1 MSIPDDY
8 KVDHLFLLIGRN
20 PLPNYVVAEL
30 LLKPDGTLY
39 LVHSEG
45 KEGTGKVAQRLAK
58 YFRHHPYQS
67 VPVSLQDTDTLR
79 SQIEHH
85 LKQIGAGTIGL
96 NYTGGT
102 KVMAIHSY
110 RAIEQFCQQRG
121 GVEPVYS
128 YLDANSL
135 ELVIEPRPALL
146 PWRRKVVQDVEVPLK
161 TLLDIHGI
169 RLKGK
174 LQTDPQHPKLVR
186 ALAQMHGSSSGI
198 KAWQDSR
205 KVLKGGE
212 DRLWQ
217 AIKVDILA
225 AGTPLEVVQHLE
237 RLLKV
242 TDPQRVNLKRA
253 ARQAGLKSS
262 RELGIWV
269 DGTWLENW
277 ALTCVK
283 ELGYEHR
290 ARSVDGFMPVQ
301 FEIDV
306 AVMRG
311 YQLFALSCSVTTDPR
326 KAKQKLLEIYA
337 RARQIG
343 GDEVRLGVV
352 CPVEDTDKLKQQI
365 AQAVGTANRV
375 GVFGRKHIPNLKR
388 HLKQWFESV

>member
-1 MSIPDDY
+1 MSIPEQY
-8 KVDHLFLLIGRN
+8 KADHLFLLIGRN
-20 PLPNYVVAEL
+20 PLPNYVAAKL
-30 LLKPDGTLY
+30 LLKPGGTLY
-39 LVHSEG
+39 LVHSQG
-45 KEGTGKVAQRLAK
+45 PQGTGEVAQRLAK
-58 YFRHHPYQS
+58 HFRHHPLQL
-67 VPVSLQDTDTLR
+67 VPVFLEDTKALR
-79 SQIEHH
+79 SKIEEH
-85 LKQIGAGTIGL
+85 LKRIGMGTIGL

-110 RAIEQFCQQRG
+110 RAIEQFCQKRG
-121 GVEPVYS
+121 SKPIYS

-135 ELVIEPRPALL
+135 ELVIEPQPTELS
-146 PWRRKVVQDVEVPLK
+146 WRGQVVQDVEVPLK

-169 RLKGK
+169 GLKGT
-174 LQTDPQHPKLVR
+174 LQTEPQHPELSR
-186 ALAQMHGSSSGI
+186 ALAQMHGSSGGI
-198 KAWQDSR
+198 KAWQESR
-205 KVLKGGE
+205 KVLKGG
-212 DRLWQ
+212 DRRLWEE
-217 AIKVDILA
+217 IKAKILG
-225 AGTPLEVVQHLE
+225 AGTSLEVVQHLE
-237 RLLKV
+237 RVLKV
-242 TDPQRVNLKRA
+242 TDSQQVNLRRA
-253 ARQAGLKSS
+253 AKQAGLKSP

-290 ARSVDGFMPVQ
+290 ARSVEGFRPVQ

-311 YQLFALSCSVTTDPR
+311 YQLFALSCSVTIDPK

-352 CPVEDTDKLKQQI
+352 CPIEDTDKLKQQI

-375 GVFGRKHIPNLKR
+375 GVFGRRHLPELKK